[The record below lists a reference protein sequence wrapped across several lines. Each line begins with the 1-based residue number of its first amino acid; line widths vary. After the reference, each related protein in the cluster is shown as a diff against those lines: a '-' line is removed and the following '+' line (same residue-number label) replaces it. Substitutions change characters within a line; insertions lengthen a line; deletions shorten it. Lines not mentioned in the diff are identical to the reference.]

1 MKTVQIIIVA
11 FLGLLWTSCGNSKL
25 KDVSDDS
32 EFKGMSNNI
41 FFTNQ
46 PMYYYKYN
54 SEGGII
60 TDHFLS
66 LHHDDSNGTKIQDI
80 PKGSHIKVS
89 KVYRLASKDGDS
101 STWITGEV
109 FPSPNVPLSYETA
122 LIESE
127 SFFEQRN

>member
-11 FLGLLWTSCGNSKL
+11 FLGLLWASCGNSNL
-25 KDVSDDS
+25 KDVSDEP

-54 SEGGII
+54 NEGGVI

-66 LHHDDSNGTKIQDI
+66 LQHDDSNGTKIQDI

-89 KVYRLASKDGDS
+89 KVYKLALKDGD
-101 STWITGEV
+101 TLIWITGEV
-109 FPSPNVPLSYETA
+109 FPSPNVSLPYETA